1 MENAPAQCFYGALLA
16 CSFFF
21 LARIRL
27 LWILEGLVQL
37 RSCRHRHG
45 FHPLLDISLPAEFW
59 FEIHVHQHYFL
70 EKNANWHR
78 VIQQGS

>member
-1 MENAPAQCFYGALLA
+1 MDFGGSSSAEKLPPSPWFSPPTGY
-16 CSFFF
+16 F
-21 LARIRL
+21 
-27 LWILEGLVQL
+27 
-37 RSCRHRHG
+37 
-45 FHPLLDISLPAEFW
+45 LPAEFW